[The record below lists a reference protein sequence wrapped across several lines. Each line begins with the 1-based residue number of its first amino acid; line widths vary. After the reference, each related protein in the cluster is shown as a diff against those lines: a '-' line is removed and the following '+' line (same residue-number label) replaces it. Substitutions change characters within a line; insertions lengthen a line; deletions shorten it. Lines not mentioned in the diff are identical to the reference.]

1 MIEVERIPGPEWSN
15 SMLEQNR
22 FVIDIAL
29 HIILLVIAVSPF
41 VLLYWKRQSPV
52 GWLDFWLLLMAVLAV
67 PFASSY
73 VASAL
78 PKYFA
83 PFVVGY
89 AALCLVVLVISLFL
103 FARRMK
109 QQSKGSYAMHVLA
122 SLALMGIL
130 IGLFLPAVPSAREAA
145 KRMLCSNRIRQI
157 GLAIIETR
165 SRANDLSQSPPNN
178 KPAETGGPPV
188 SWRIKILP
196 WLEEGAI
203 ANEYQVSSP
212 WDSAENWKL
221 AQRIVPAYTCPSEP
235 NLVSRKGGRFTAYA
249 MLENSN
255 RDPENPN
262 LLPTGRIIS
271 ADGDRILLIESCGAN
286 LIWTEP
292 RDVDVDTLD
301 WAVLP
306 FRSGAKREPWRSR
319 GVGASFHG
327 SGTHAVF
334 DDGSTRFLP
343 AATDKEVLRQMLLG
357 KDWDRTYLE

>member
-15 SMLEQNR
+15 SVFEQNR
-22 FVIDIAL
+22 FAIDIGL
-29 HIILLVIAVSPF
+29 HVILLAIAISPF
-41 VLLYWKRQSPV
+41 VLLYWKRKSPV
-52 GWLDFWLLLMAVLAV
+52 GWLDFWILLSAVFAV
-67 PFASSY
+67 PFASGY
-73 VASAL
+73 LVSAL
-78 PKYFA
+78 PKYLA
-83 PFVVGY
+83 PFLVGY
-89 AALCLVVLVISLFL
+89 AALCLVVLFISLFL
-103 FARRMK
+103 IARRMK
-109 QQSKGSYAMHVLA
+109 QQSKGAYAMNVLA
-122 SLALMGIL
+122 SLSLLGIL
-130 IGLFLPAVPSAREAA
+130 IGLFFPAVPSAREAA
-145 KRMLCSNRIRQI
+145 KRMLCGNRIRQI

-165 SRANDLSQSPPNN
+165 SHDIDLSQSPPNN
-178 KPAETGGPPV
+178 KPAEVGGPPL

-203 ANEYQVSSP
+203 AREYQVSSS
-212 WDSAENWKL
+212 WDSAENWTL

-235 NLVSRKGGRFTAYA
+235 NLVSTEGGRFTAYA

-262 LLPTGRIIS
+262 LLPTGRITS
-271 ADGDRILLIESCGAN
+271 TDGDRILLIESCGAN
-286 LIWTEP
+286 IIWTEP

-306 FRSGAKREPWRSR
+306 FRSGAIREPWRS
-319 GVGASFHG
+319 GAVGASFHG

-343 AATDKEVLRQMLLG
+343 ASIDKEVLRQMLLG